1 MARILDA
8 LLGFD
13 KWPAFADPWDK
24 AEEPCDWLAE
34 ETCMD
39 CQLCIEVDGD
49 DAGYALKPGRR
60 IGWCRREECFVTDES
75 TVEEKQLE
83 CFERWWD

>member
-13 KWPAFADPWDK
+13 EWPAFADPWDK
-24 AEEPCDWLAE
+24 VDEPCDGPDGA
-34 ETCMD
+34 TCVD
-39 CQLCIEVDGD
+39 CALCTEVEGD
-49 DAGYALKPGRR
+49 DASYALKPGAR
-60 IGWCRREECFVTDES
+60 IGWCSEAECFVTDEG

-83 CFERWWD
+83 CFERRW